1 MALVVKK
8 LKPAFLTFLSFS
20 EVATHRTYFSLRFQP
35 FNRRR
40 EPSNHS
46 VLLKSLNCEDQ
57 KDLKRRKSCRRRK
70 NSSSALN
77 KIKDLGDHIW
87 ITTSRNSTKVNQE
100 KMKICVVRSS
110 VMRTAR
116 NRKVNLRLK
125 CKKFILLLRI
135 SERRVNS

>member
-20 EVATHRTYFSLRFQP
+20 VVVATHRTYFSLRFQP

-57 KDLKRRKSCRRRK
+57 KRSKKKEKLQKKEKFFKCFESKK
-70 NSSSALN
+70 N
-77 KIKDLGDHIW
+77 LGDRIW
-87 ITTSRNSTKVNQE
+87 ITVKKQHKSYSRKNE
-100 KMKICVVRSS
+100 DLRGKIFSYE
-110 VMRTAR
+110 
-116 NRKVNLRLK
+116 NRQKP
-125 CKKFILLLRI
+125 
-135 SERRVNS
+135 